1 MQKVNIFSA
10 RKCGLLIPPSLRQVL
25 CVRRYKQNVGG
36 LLAPPCSAEHSMGP
50 LTPRRVPIEGN
61 SWRESSADIAIAGLG
76 WLGIGV
82 KGRAAF
88 YVWTPEGA
96 STPALHF
103 FRNNIL
109 PEAVV

>member
-1 MQKVNIFSA
+1 
-10 RKCGLLIPPSLRQVL
+10 
-25 CVRRYKQNVGG
+25 
-36 LLAPPCSAEHSMGP
+36 MGP

-61 SWRESSADIAIAGLG
+61 SWRESSADIAVAGLG

-88 YVWTPEGA
+88 HVWTPEGA

-103 FRNNIL
+103 FLDNIL
-109 PEAVV
+109 PEAVVQAAVAFRRKLMGYVSVQVAEYINRKCLEAQ